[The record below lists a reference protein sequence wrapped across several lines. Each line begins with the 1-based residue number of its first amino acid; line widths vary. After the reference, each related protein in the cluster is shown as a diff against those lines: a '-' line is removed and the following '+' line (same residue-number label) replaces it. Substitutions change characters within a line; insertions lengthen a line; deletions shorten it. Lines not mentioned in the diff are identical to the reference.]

1 MNGEKVAIYI
11 LKKLYEKIR
20 QEVDKSQGEFKDV
33 EEYIEFVLKEL
44 LKEEE
49 VDRIYSEE
57 EEERIKERL
66 RKLGYIA

>member
-11 LKKLYEKIR
+11 LKKLYEKIK